1 MSPSL
6 NGCHFDGIG
15 VERWSLVALLVV
27 GYCTLEVDIPDFKRI
42 ADDTHVQVYSRY
54 DHHHSPDGWQVKPE
68 PLREYPAQIPPC
80 R

>member
-1 MSPSL
+1 
-6 NGCHFDGIG
+6 
-15 VERWSLVALLVV
+15 
-27 GYCTLEVDIPDFKRI
+27 LEVDIPDFKRI

-68 PLREYPAQIPPC
+68 PLCEYPAQIPPC